1 MNLEEALEEIVL
13 LKEQLKEKDDLI
25 LNNENLINQFK
36 EKETEFE
43 KSIRRLQDINHNL
56 FTKID
61 SQFITNPNDKVIE
74 NQQEEEDNSFTLSDL
89 QNL

>member
-1 MNLEEALEEIVL
+1 MNLEEALEKIVL
-13 LKEQLKEKDDLI
+13 LEEQLKEKDDLL

-74 NQQEEEDNSFTLSDL
+74 EQPEEDNSFTLSDL